1 MIFSFLNVLFIYLN
15 MTTYLLIRNNK
26 KSGPFLLDQLKEMG
40 FKPYDLIW
48 VEGKSAAWRY
58 PGEVDELKEYIPI
71 VEEQPFD
78 RFYKRPEEKKEKHF
92 HEIIE
97 EAEKM
102 KSAKL
107 QAFSE
112 KQLVTVNETT
122 HPKIF
127 VSMPEPSTPSIDTVK
142 IKEITHKKIDEQTG
156 NLRQV
161 ENHDLVS
168 EKNESS
174 IDELKSFYANTYR
187 TRTQKN
193 IRNKNSK
200 KIIEYSV
207 AAFFLL
213 TFGTLIF
220 LNFIPGETKSIVSS
234 APVKNNFTEKR
245 PILLSPEKNMETIS
259 KPDESIESAT
269 DMPNEIKVL
278 VPVEKKNRSNDL
290 KASVK
295 NKESGADDIKTVSS
309 QTVSDGQRQ
318 KSVRDN
324 DAPIF
329 EKRAD
334 ISSQVSVIAN
344 EYKRRSFGGI
354 ENLQLT
360 VVNFSNFILDKV
372 IVELQYL
379 KPSELPLKTE
389 KIEFSAIAPNGSMTL
404 KIPDSPRGIKV
415 LYKITHVAS
424 DQFHRKTA
432 GM

>member
-1 MIFSFLNVLFIYLN
+1 

-26 KSGPFLLDQLKEMG
+26 KSGPFLLDQLKGMG

-58 PGEVDELKEYIPI
+58 PGEVDELKEFAHI

-97 EAEKM
+97 EAERI
-102 KSAKL
+102 KSTTLKTIT
-107 QAFSE
+107 E
-112 KQLVTVNETT
+112 KQLVTVNETA

-127 VSMPEPSTPSIDTVK
+127 VSMPEQSTPSIGTVK
-142 IKEITHKKIDEQTG
+142 IKEIVHEKAIEQTE
-156 NLRQV
+156 NIVQV

-174 IDELKSFYANTYR
+174 IDELKSFYANTYKK
-187 TRTQKN
+187 RTQKS
-193 IRNKNSK
+193 IRNKNTK

-207 AAFFLL
+207 AALFLL
-213 TFGTLIF
+213 TLSTLIF
-220 LNFIPGETKSIVSS
+220 LNFRPRDTKPIVNLVP
-234 APVKNNFTEKR
+234 AKNSLIEKS
-245 PILLSPEKNMETIS
+245 PFLLSPEKDMETIT
-259 KPDESIESAT
+259 KLNEPIESAT
-269 DMPNEIKVL
+269 EIPNEIKESIQ
-278 VPVEKKNRSNDL
+278 VEKKNRSNEL
-290 KASVK
+290 KISVE
-295 NKESGADDIKTVSS
+295 NKESGVDDFKTVSG
-309 QTVSDGQRQ
+309 QTESEGQRQ

-324 DAPIF
+324 AAPTI
-329 EKRAD
+329 EKRTD
-334 ISSQVSVIAN
+334 ISSQVSVMAN

-360 VVNFSNFILDKV
+360 VVNSSNFILDKV